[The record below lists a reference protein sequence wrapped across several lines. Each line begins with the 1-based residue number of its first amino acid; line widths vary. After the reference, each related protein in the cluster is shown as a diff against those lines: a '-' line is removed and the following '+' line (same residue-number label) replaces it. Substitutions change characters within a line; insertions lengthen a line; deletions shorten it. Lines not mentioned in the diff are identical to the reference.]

1 MARSS
6 KLLIS
11 KKSFNCAPKS
21 GTGFGLLVA
30 GLVVNQFAVVFAG
43 NRGVIPLFDVFFRH
57 AEVNVL
63 LFSDKRFINELKR
76 TTAVRTFNTIHFV
89 IFRNRNH
96 FTAF

>member
-21 GTGFGLLVA
+21 GTVFGLLVA

-43 NRGVIPLFDVFFRH
+43 NRGIFSLFDILFRH

-63 LFSDKRFINELKR
+63 LFTNKRFINKLKR

-89 IFRNRNH
+89 IFWNRNH